1 MDRPDWSALR
11 SMMNDLEK
19 ARSNMA
25 DAQRKMLSVRGEA
38 RSSDRLIRVVV
49 GPRGQLVDLE
59 LDPRVFRNPD
69 SKGLA
74 AAILATVRD
83 AVEDSQSKVRD
94 LRDELI
100 PKDLLAAASNAEH
113 TQAGPD
119 LYSVHDGELG
129 GKNA

>member
-11 SMMNDLEK
+11 SMMDDLQK

-25 DAQRKMLSVRGEA
+25 DTQRKMLAVRGEA

-69 SKGLA
+69 SKALSS
-74 AAILATVRD
+74 AIMATVRD
-83 AVEDSQSKVRD
+83 AVEDSQKKVRD
-94 LRDELI
+94 LRDQLL
-100 PKDLLAAASNAEH
+100 PKDLLAAASTAEH

-119 LYSVHDGELG
+119 LYTAHDADLG
-129 GKNA
+129 GKDA